1 MGEDLV
7 DDLGRVDARDD
18 AQRAATHKKKTVLT
32 HATVFDVD
40 MEDSR
45 EPLHPAQGRTTRR
58 MGLAGGVTAGLG
70 MMRRRSLK
78 FGANTP
84 WYRVRWVRGRGMER
98 ARCASGTSGA
108 ARRAMPNR
116 QDCRF
121 AQPEAALEGCG
132 TRMCRMKF
140 IGSSTTWVVPS
151 PKGCLSGYTTWPRSL
166 TERRSFQT
174 ADGGH
179 KHE

>member
-18 AQRAATHKKKTVLT
+18 AQRAATH
-32 HATVFDVD
+32 ATVFDVD
-40 MEDSR
+40 VEGSL
-45 EPLHPAQGRTTRR
+45 EPLHPAHGRTTRH
-58 MGLAGGVTAGLG
+58 MGLAGGVTGRAGDDAAAE
-70 MMRRRSLK
+70 
-78 FGANTP
+78 FE
-84 WYRVRWVRGRGMER
+84 VRGEHAVVPGEMGAGAWYGASSLRER
-98 ARCASGTSGA
+98 HFRA

-121 AQPEAALEGCG
+121 AQPEAAQEGCG

-151 PKGCLSGYTTWPRSL
+151 PKGCSSGYTTWPRSL